1 MKNGS
6 PITWILVFGGQ
17 TKQTNYRFPDGGQ
30 VTIGKSEMNSS
41 KPRNMAKTWVLS
53 CDQLGGD
60 VGLKVSIAA

>member
-1 MKNGS
+1 MGPQLRGFWCLVAKKNK
-6 PITWILVFGGQ
+6 I
-17 TKQTNYRFPDGGQ
+17 TNYRFPDGGQ